1 MNSWILLILYIER
14 RERQGVKVKDR
25 ILKERTMNQVN
36 TDSKESETGTVRE
49 AAAFLGIGLNQAYE
63 ACHAGTIPA
72 VRIGG
77 RWIVSLVALRR
88 KVESGGQPLPN
99 GVEAA

>member
-1 MNSWILLILYIER
+1 
-14 RERQGVKVKDR
+14 
-25 ILKERTMNQVN
+25 MNQIN
-36 TDSKESETGTVRE
+36 TDSEKRETGTVRE

-63 ACHAGTIPA
+63 ACHAGAIPA

-88 KVESGGQPLPN
+88 KVESGGLPSPSEI
-99 GVEAA
+99 EAA